1 MVQVVLVSRLL
12 RACSF
17 DLFFSSSLLFFIRG
31 VIRKVQF
38 GKNARKLFYFSETL
52 FLVFIQKLAF
62 SSVLVMKERI
72 RSVMDYAKMSQQDF
86 ASALGISPASLSSIF
101 TGRTNPTGNHVT
113 AIHRAFPEINVN
125 WLMFG
130 EGEMMTKSSDAENS
144 ETNNPAVTE
153 STSSPESLSLFPEE
167 RVPGHE
173 LRAQQPQKP
182 MEMPRDTSYD
192 SRARAFSYQ
201 NTKTIDKPMRKIREI
216 RVFFDDGTYESFVPS
231 SK

>member
-1 MVQVVLVSRLL
+1 
-12 RACSF
+12 
-17 DLFFSSSLLFFIRG
+17 
-31 VIRKVQF
+31 
-38 GKNARKLFYFSETL
+38 
-52 FLVFIQKLAF
+52 
-62 SSVLVMKERI
+62 MKERI

-144 ETNNPAVTE
+144 ETKNPAVAE
-153 STSSPESLSLFPEE
+153 SISSPESLSLFPEE

-201 NTKTIDKPMRKIREI
+201 NMKTIDKPMRKIREI